1 MKMDEHQK
9 QNKINKIREKIIKIE
24 NGKTNMF
31 VEHWENNLPPYLQHD
46 INALIEGKKKQVLY
60 LDCLFDEVYGSIN
73 SAYYDG
79 CITKEQADYLRQKY
93 LGMEAHV

>member
-1 MKMDEHQK
+1 MDEK
-9 QNKINKIREKIIKIE
+9 QRRSAIEKIRNKIIDIE

-79 CITKEQADYLRQKY
+79 CLTKEQADYLRQKY
-93 LGMEAHV
+93 LGMEAYV

>member
-1 MKMDEHQK
+1 MDEK
-9 QNKINKIREKIIKIE
+9 QRRSAIEKIRNKIIDIE

-93 LGMEAHV
+93 LGMEVYV

>member
-1 MKMDEHQK
+1 MDEK
-9 QNKINKIREKIIKIE
+9 QRRSAIEKIRNKIIDIE

-31 VEHWENNLPPYLQHD
+31 VEHLENNLPPYLQHD

-93 LGMEAHV
+93 LGMEAYV

>member
-1 MKMDEHQK
+1 MDEK
-9 QNKINKIREKIIKIE
+9 QRRSAIEKIRNKIIDIEK
-24 NGKTNMF
+24 GKTNMF

-93 LGMEAHV
+93 LGMEAYV

>member
-1 MKMDEHQK
+1 MDEK
-9 QNKINKIREKIIKIE
+9 QRRSAIEKNRNKIIDIE

-93 LGMEAHV
+93 LGMEAYV

>member
-1 MKMDEHQK
+1 MDEK
-9 QNKINKIREKIIKIE
+9 QRRSAIEKIRNKIIDIE

-93 LGMEAHV
+93 LGMEAYV

>member
-1 MKMDEHQK
+1 MDEK
-9 QNKINKIREKIIKIE
+9 QRRSAIEKIRNKIIDIE

-31 VEHWENNLPPYLQHD
+31 VEHWENTLPPYLQHD
-46 INALIEGKKKQVLY
+46 INALTEGKKKQVLY

-93 LGMEAHV
+93 LGMEAYV

>member
-1 MKMDEHQK
+1 MDEK
-9 QNKINKIREKIIKIE
+9 QRRSAIEKIRNKIIDIEK
-24 NGKTNMF
+24 GKTNMF

>member
-1 MKMDEHQK
+1 MDEK
-9 QNKINKIREKIIKIE
+9 QRRSAIEKIRNKIIDIEK
-24 NGKTNMF
+24 GKTNMF
-31 VEHWENNLPPYLQHD
+31 VEQWENNLPPYLQHD

>member
-1 MKMDEHQK
+1 MDEK
-9 QNKINKIREKIIKIE
+9 QRRSAIEKIRNKIIDIE

>member
-1 MKMDEHQK
+1 MDEQQK
-9 QNKINKIREKIIKIE
+9 QNKISKIREKIIKIE

-31 VEHWENNLPPYLQHD
+31 VEHWENNLSPYLQHD

>member
-1 MKMDEHQK
+1 MDEK
-9 QNKINKIREKIIKIE
+9 QRRSAIEKIRNKIIDIE

-46 INALIEGKKKQVLY
+46 INALIEGKKKQILY

-93 LGMEAHV
+93 LGMEAYV

>member
-1 MKMDEHQK
+1 MDEK
-9 QNKINKIREKIIKIE
+9 QRRSAIEKIRNKIIDIE

-60 LDCLFDEVYGSIN
+60 LDYLFDEVYGSIN

>member
-1 MKMDEHQK
+1 MDEK
-9 QNKINKIREKIIKIE
+9 QRRSAIEKIRNKIIDIE

-31 VEHWENNLPPYLQHD
+31 VEYWENNLPPYLQHD

-93 LGMEAHV
+93 LGMEAYV

>member
-1 MKMDEHQK
+1 MDEK
-9 QNKINKIREKIIKIE
+9 QRRSAIEKIRNKIIDIE

-31 VEHWENNLPPYLQHD
+31 VEHWENNLPLYLQHD

>member
-1 MKMDEHQK
+1 MDEQRRSAIEK
-9 QNKINKIREKIIKIE
+9 IRNKIMDIE

-60 LDCLFDEVYGSIN
+60 VDCLIDEVYGSIN

>member
-1 MKMDEHQK
+1 MDEK
-9 QNKINKIREKIIKIE
+9 QRRSAIEKIRNKIIDIE
-24 NGKTNMF
+24 NGKTNML

-93 LGMEAHV
+93 LGMEAYV